1 MFRIGKGPQDASRV
15 CKSYGA
21 NSFTQGEVNIMATL
35 EEGVTGEDTA
45 AARHDAGGR
54 RCRL

>member
-1 MFRIGKGPQDASRV
+1 VLRIGKGQQDASRL
-15 CKSYGA
+15 CKRYSA
-21 NSFTQGEVNIMATL
+21 NSFTEGDVNIMATL